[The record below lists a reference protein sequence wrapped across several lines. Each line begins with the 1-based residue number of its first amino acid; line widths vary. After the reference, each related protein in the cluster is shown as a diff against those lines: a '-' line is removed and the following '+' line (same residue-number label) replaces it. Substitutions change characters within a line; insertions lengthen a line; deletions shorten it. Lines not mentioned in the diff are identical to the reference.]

1 MSNNILL
8 AILGTCFIIG
18 IVVLVVAI
26 YQICKCAKDIKISK
40 KKIERLV
47 VEVFK
52 AFDVGDFCTL
62 KSGQEIVLTDKF
74 EENGKYYFEYK
85 YFNEDARTIEDVIN
99 DEKIV
104 VTVKEF
110 SKIVKHFN

>member
-1 MSNNILL
+1 MLDNIVLT
-8 AILGTCFIIG
+8 ILGICVIVAIVFIS
-18 IVVLVVAI
+18 VAI
-26 YQICKCAKDIKISK
+26 YQFCKCVKDIKISK

-52 AFDVGDFCTL
+52 AFEVGEFCTL

-85 YFNEDARTIEDVIN
+85 YFNEDAETIADAAS
-99 DEKIV
+99 DEKFV
-104 VTVKEF
+104 VTVQRF
-110 SKIVKHFN
+110 SQIIK